1 MLKGSLVAVDNTDI
15 LETNEVIIQTAL
27 DHEKWFEDNIHHYKS
42 LAAMVSATLKS
53 TLDGHG
59 ISYVDI
65 PFREKSK
72 KSFLKKIEDKNK
84 EKTYSP
90 KDMTDLAGIRV
101 ITLIESDIKK
111 VSELIHILFKVHP
124 EDSINKTESLGE
136 DKVGYRSVH
145 FVCDIGETRAE
156 LPEWEFLKGHSFE
169 IQVRTALMHA
179 WAEIEHDRGYKLSG
193 KLPSD
198 LARRFSLLSGL
209 LESADLEFN
218 RLTIEIEEY
227 AKKLNTK
234 IQENEELNIELTTIG
249 IKTLIKKKY
258 IELCPNLDTL
268 GLGITNEQVLKE
280 LQQFG
285 VKNLNDLD
293 KLIIE
298 NLNSLKK
305 IKNQTLTGF
314 VRNIMMFSNLDKYFE
329 VNTINNIPPFRV
341 MDNQLYDILVEIYGS
356 KLASDILEKYTVMHV
371 NIDYAQTLIA

>member
-1 MLKGSLVAVDNTDI
+1 MTNKKISSFDE
-15 LETNEVIIQTAL
+15 LEDSTKEDL

-111 VSELIHILFKVHP
+111 VSELIQILFKVHP

-218 RLTIEIEEY
+218 RLTVEIENY
-227 AKKLNTK
+227 AKNIK
-234 IQENEELNIELTTIG
+234 IDFQQNRNESFELSTISVT
-249 IKTLIKKKY
+249 TLINLLFSDFTLFNDNDFFLEEAIDAAIEFGINNTNDLKK
-258 IELCPNLDTL
+258 ILLELKPNLDIDI
-268 GLGITNEQVLKE
+268 GKQHKE
-280 LQQFG
+280 IGDADILLIALMYN
-285 VKNLNDLD
+285 NLEVFLD
-293 KLIIE
+293 I
-298 NLNSLKK
+298 
-305 IKNQTLTGF
+305 
-314 VRNIMMFSNLDKYFE
+314 FSNNKKYNFNLSRIPYSIVKTFKSKYPAEKLTEIFDKY
-329 VNTINNIPPFRV
+329 
-341 MDNQLYDILVEIYGS
+341 EIEIIG
-356 KLASDILEKYTVMHV
+356 
-371 NIDYAQTLIA
+371 